1 MAEPAFPPPPE
12 SPRGASAPAG
22 ARPRSAVSAG
32 VGIVGLVGLVSYL
45 LIARFTPEIAAFL
58 GIDWGSRGPMSGPN
72 SAIASVLACGVPMV
86 LWSIFIDKVHLNPS
100 TGIDW
105 AQRRPWRETLDRKS
119 TRLN

>member
-32 VGIVGLVGLVSYL
+32 VGTVGLAGLVSYL
-45 LIARFTPEIAAFL
+45 LIARLAPEIAAFL

-86 LWSIFIDKVHLNPS
+86 LWSVFVAQVHRNQI
-100 TGIDW
+100 GR
-105 AQRRPWRETLDRKS
+105 AHV
-119 TRLN
+119 